1 MLATSYQGPTVKP
14 EYEFWVKGPN
24 DADYQKSPIIR
35 TAHGQSSRLQNRGSI
50 TSASMRAFPV
60 LILRLTAIMNALS
73 NTDLMD
79 GVVWNCIP

>member
-1 MLATSYQGPTVKP
+1 MMWIIKKL
-14 EYEFWVKGPN
+14 
-24 DADYQKSPIIR
+24 PIIQ
-35 TAHGQSSRLQNRGSI
+35 TAHGQNSRLQSREPIN
-50 TSASMRAFPV
+50 SASMRVFPV